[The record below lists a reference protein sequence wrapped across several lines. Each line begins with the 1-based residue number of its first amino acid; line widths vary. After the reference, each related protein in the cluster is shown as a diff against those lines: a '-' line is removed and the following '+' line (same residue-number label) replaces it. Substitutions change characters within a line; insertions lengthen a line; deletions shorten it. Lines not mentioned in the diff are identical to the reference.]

1 MVQNP
6 QKITAR
12 MAAVKNKVIIVNFP
26 VVLFKRRYAHNTLTS
41 SQRIKVIL
49 QLIEKPNYQVDHY

>member
-1 MVQNP
+1 
-6 QKITAR
+6 